1 LAAAEDAVPLSSRP
15 DGDEKELVT
24 LVLWRHG
31 LTTYNLERRFQGQA
45 DVPLNEVG
53 RAQAAGAARYLAAM
67 RPSAIYS
74 SDLSRASATADALAR
89 LTGLPV
95 LLDKDLRER
104 SGGSWEGL
112 TAVEIAERYPVERM
126 TWSPPD
132 GESAIAV
139 ADRASAA
146 LERIAD
152 ATPDGS
158 LAVVVGHGAAMGLA
172 VARLLDVPSEPRV
185 LGPFGNCHWSV
196 LSRRGTRWRLLEHN
210 VGVLPEPVPDG
221 GRLLDARTRD

>member
-1 LAAAEDAVPLSSRP
+1 LAAAEDAGGPSWGS
-15 DGDEKELVT
+15 DGNQRELVT
-24 LVLWRHG
+24 LVVWRHG
-31 LTTYNLERRFQGQA
+31 LTSYNAERRFQGQS
-45 DVPLNEVG
+45 DIPLNELG
-53 RAQAAGAARYLAAM
+53 RAQAAQAARYLAAL

-74 SDLSRASATADALAR
+74 SDLSRAAATADALAR

-95 LLDKDLRER
+95 YLDKDLRER

-112 TAVEIAERYPVERM
+112 TATEIAERYPVERA
-126 TWSPPD
+126 TWTPPD
-132 GESAIAV
+132 GEPAIAV

-152 ATPDGS
+152 SMPGGS
-158 LAVVVGHGAAMGLA
+158 LAVVVGHGAALGLA
-172 VARLLDVPSEPRV
+172 MARMLGVPSEPRV

-196 LSRRGTRWRLLEHN
+196 LSRRGSRWRLLEHN

-221 GRLLDARTRD
+221 RPGVEDEP

>member
-1 LAAAEDAVPLSSRP
+1 MTATEDAGAPSWGQ
-15 DGDEKELVT
+15 GDQKELVT
-24 LVLWRHG
+24 LVVWRHG
-31 LTTYNLERRFQGQA
+31 LTTYNEERRFQGQS
-45 DVPLNEVG
+45 DVPLNEAG
-53 RAQAAGAARYLAAM
+53 RAQAAEAARYLAAL
-67 RPSAIYS
+67 RPSAIFS

-112 TAVEIAERYPVERM
+112 TASEIAERYPIERA
-126 TWSPPD
+126 TWTPPD
-132 GESAIAV
+132 GESSVAV

-152 ATPDGS
+152 GLAGGS
-158 LAVVVGHGAAMGLA
+158 IAVAVGHGAALGLGI
-172 VARLLDVPSEPRV
+172 ARLLGVPSEPRV

-210 VGVLPEPVPDG
+210 VGVLPEPVLG
-221 GRLLDARTRD
+221 GRPGDED